1 MRGAGPAQPA
11 RQSDGWATLLRKVNE
26 TADDD
31 HASLRNLYARL
42 KPLAAANARRQRD
55 LVKVHARLAAGASAG
70 ARDGLQDE
78 AVAAAALADLRLQAR
93 SRPSSRNMR

>member
-11 RQSDGWATLLRKVNE
+11 RQSDGWATLLREVNE

-70 ARDGLQDE
+70 AHDGLQDE